1 MIGHTFGRMSRGG
14 SDDDMFGK
22 LYDINVI
29 KRISPYIWRYKK
41 YSAIGAI
48 CTLLSAGLAVLI
60 PYFIKIGID
69 DYINADIGIA
79 SQKSGLIKISLIFGL
94 TMFAAW
100 ITNYIGQIYLARVGQ
115 YTLRDIRIDM
125 FSHLQKLNLNY
136 FQETKSGSIMSR
148 LMGDTSQLQESFSIV
163 VMTLADILSLVG
175 ICTTLLLMNFKIGI
189 SSLSVVPLLF
199 IAVMIWQPVAKRA
212 FITVRIAISQ
222 VLSSFSE
229 NLNGIKEVQNFNRE
243 DNNYKNF
250 SILTNDHLNSALKAQ
265 KLSSAL
271 LPPVDIL
278 TSTAILIAAFVASK
292 LILNDAAEIGVIIAS
307 VLYIQRLF
315 DPIRNLMMQYTQIQ
329 RSMASGSRLFE
340 FLDIKKSINKV
351 EINMPKNI
359 IEGDIEFKSF
369 HFSYDNNIEVLTD
382 INMKIQKGSTVAFIG
397 DTGAGKTTLASLIT
411 GLYPPNKDKGK
422 LSIDKIPIE
431 KYSRSDLGSQIAMVL
446 QDPFLFQGSLKDN
459 LKFNQK
465 SATDEE
471 IVNACKSIGIHDY
484 IISLENGYDTPVS
497 ERGVNMS
504 QGQRQLM
511 GFARALIKNPKILI
525 LDEATSN
532 IDSISEQ
539 KIQNALKILF
549 KNRTSI
555 VIAHRLSTIKLSD
568 NIFVI
573 KGGEIA
579 EQGNH
584 SKLMNIKKEYYKFT
598 ESAFQDLEN
607 LQKN

>member
-1 MIGHTFGRMSRGG
+1 MIGSTFGPMSRGN
-14 SDDDMFGK
+14 SDDEMFGK
-22 LYDINVI
+22 VYDINVI
-29 KRISPYIWRYKK
+29 KKISPYIWRYKK

-48 CTLLSAGLAVLI
+48 CTLVSAGLAVLI

-69 DYINADIGIA
+69 DYINNSGISIA
-79 SQKSGLIKISLIFGL
+79 SRKSGLIELSIVFEL
-94 TMFAAW
+94 TMLAAW
-100 ITNYIGQIYLARVGQ
+100 ITNYIRQIFLARVGQ
-115 YTLRDIRIDM
+115 NVLRDIRIDM
-125 FSHLQKLNLNY
+125 FTHLQKLNLNY
-136 FQETKSGSIMSR
+136 FQKTKSGSIMSR
-148 LMGDTSQLQESFSIV
+148 MMGDTSQLQESFAIV

-189 SSLSVVPLLF
+189 SSLAVVPLLF
-199 IAVMIWQPVAKRA
+199 LAVLVWQPIAKRA
-212 FITVRIAISQ
+212 FINVRIAISQ

-243 DNNYKNF
+243 DNNYKDF
-250 SILTNDHLNSALKAQ
+250 SGQTDDHIKAALKAQ

-278 TSTAILIAAFVASK
+278 TSTAIIIASFVASK

-329 RSMASGSRLFE
+329 RSMASGARLFE
-340 FLDIKKSINKV
+340 FLDIEKSINQLK
-351 EINMPKNI
+351 IDTPKNI
-359 IEGDIEFKSF
+359 IKGQVEFKDF
-369 HFSYDNNIEVLTD
+369 HFAYDNDIEVLTN
-382 INMKIQKGSTVAFIG
+382 INMKIAEGSTIAFIG
-397 DTGAGKTTLASLIT
+397 DTGAGKTTLAALIT
-411 GLYPPNKDKGK
+411 GLYPPNKGKKGQ
-422 LSIDKIPIE
+422 LSIDNIPIE
-431 KYSRSDLGSQIAMVL
+431 KYSRSDLGSQVAMVL
-446 QDPFLFQGSLKDN
+446 QDPFLFQGSLKEN
-459 LKFNQK
+459 LKFNQQ

-471 IVNACKSIGIHDY
+471 MINACKSIGIHDY
-484 IISLENGYDTPVS
+484 ITSLENGYDTSVS

-539 KIQNALKILF
+539 KIQNALQVLF
-549 KNRTSI
+549 ENRTSI

-573 KGGEIA
+573 KGGRIA

-584 SKLMNIKKEYYKFT
+584 STLMNLQKEYFKFT
-598 ESAFQDLEN
+598 ESSFQN
-607 LQKN
+607 

>member
-1 MIGHTFGRMSRGG
+1 MIGSTFGPMSRGN
-14 SDDDMFGK
+14 SDDEMFGK
-22 LYDINVI
+22 VYDINVI
-29 KRISPYIWRYKK
+29 KKISPYIWRYKK

-48 CTLLSAGLAVLI
+48 CTLVSAGLAVLI

-69 DYINADIGIA
+69 DYINNSGISIA
-79 SQKSGLIKISLIFGL
+79 SRKSGLIELSIVFAL
-94 TMFAAW
+94 TMLAAW
-100 ITNYIGQIYLARVGQ
+100 ITNYIGQIFLARVGQ
-115 YTLRDIRIDM
+115 NVLRYIRIDM
-125 FSHLQKLNLNY
+125 FTHLQNLNLNY
-136 FQETKSGSIMSR
+136 FQKTKSGSIMSR
-148 LMGDTSQLQESFSIV
+148 MMGDTSQLQESFAIV

-189 SSLSVVPLLF
+189 SSLAVVPLLF
-199 IAVMIWQPVAKRA
+199 IAVLVWQPIAKRA
-212 FITVRIAISQ
+212 FINVRIAISQ

-243 DNNYKNF
+243 DNNYKDF
-250 SILTNDHLNSALKAQ
+250 SGQTDDHIKAALKAQ

-278 TSTAILIAAFVASK
+278 TSTAIIIASFVASK

-329 RSMASGSRLFE
+329 RSMASGARLFE
-340 FLDIKKSINKV
+340 FLDIEKSINQLK
-351 EINMPKNI
+351 IDTPKNI
-359 IEGDIEFKSF
+359 IKGQVEFKDF
-369 HFSYDNNIEVLTD
+369 HFAYDNNIEVLTN
-382 INMKIQKGSTVAFIG
+382 INMKIAEGSTIAFIG
-397 DTGAGKTTLASLIT
+397 DTGAGKTTLAALIT
-411 GLYPPNKDKGK
+411 GLYPPNKGKKGQ
-422 LSIDKIPIE
+422 LSIDNIPIE
-431 KYSRSDLGSQIAMVL
+431 KYSRSDLGSQVAMVL
-446 QDPFLFQGSLKDN
+446 QDPFLFQGSLKEN
-459 LKFNQK
+459 LKFNQQ

-471 IVNACKSIGIHDY
+471 MINACKSIGIHDY
-484 IISLENGYDTPVS
+484 ITSLENGYDTSVS

-532 IDSISEQ
+532 IDSISEL
-539 KIQNALKILF
+539 KIQNALQVLF
-549 KNRTSI
+549 ENRTSI

-573 KGGEIA
+573 KGGRIA

-584 SKLMNIKKEYYKFT
+584 STLMNLQKEYFKFT
-598 ESAFQDLEN
+598 ESSFQN
-607 LQKN
+607 

>member
-1 MIGHTFGRMSRGG
+1 MIGSTFGPMSRGN
-14 SDDDMFGK
+14 SDDEMFGK
-22 LYDINVI
+22 VYDINVI
-29 KRISPYIWRYKK
+29 KKISPYIWRYKK

-48 CTLLSAGLAVLI
+48 CTLVSAGLAVLI

-69 DYINADIGIA
+69 DYINNSGISIA
-79 SQKSGLIKISLIFGL
+79 SRKSGLIELSIVFAL
-94 TMFAAW
+94 TMLAAW
-100 ITNYIGQIYLARVGQ
+100 ITNYIGQIFLARVGQ
-115 YTLRDIRIDM
+115 NVLRDIRIDM
-125 FSHLQKLNLNY
+125 FTHLQKLNLNY
-136 FQETKSGSIMSR
+136 FQKTKSGSIMSR
-148 LMGDTSQLQESFSIV
+148 MMGDTSQLQESFAIV

-189 SSLSVVPLLF
+189 SSLAVVPLLF
-199 IAVMIWQPVAKRA
+199 IAVLVWQPIAKRA
-212 FITVRIAISQ
+212 FINVRIAISQ

-243 DNNYKNF
+243 DNNYKDF
-250 SILTNDHLNSALKAQ
+250 SGQTDDHIKAALKAQ

-278 TSTAILIAAFVASK
+278 TSTAIIIASFVASK

-329 RSMASGSRLFE
+329 RSMASGARLFE
-340 FLDIKKSINKV
+340 FLDIEKSINQLK
-351 EINMPKNI
+351 IDTPKNI
-359 IEGDIEFKSF
+359 IKGQVEFKDF
-369 HFSYDNNIEVLTD
+369 HFAYDNNIEVLTN
-382 INMKIQKGSTVAFIG
+382 INMKIAEGSTIAFIG
-397 DTGAGKTTLASLIT
+397 DTGAGKTTLAALIT
-411 GLYPPNKDKGK
+411 GLYPPNKDKGQ
-422 LSIDKIPIE
+422 LSIDNIPIE
-431 KYSRSDLGSQIAMVL
+431 KYSRSDLGSQVAMVL
-446 QDPFLFQGSLKDN
+446 QDPFLFQGSLKEN
-459 LKFNQK
+459 LKFNQQ

-471 IVNACKSIGIHDY
+471 MINACKSIGIHDY
-484 IISLENGYDTPVS
+484 INSLENGYDTSVS

-539 KIQNALKILF
+539 KIQNALQVLF
-549 KNRTSI
+549 ENRTSI

-573 KGGEIA
+573 KGGRIA

-584 SKLMNIKKEYYKFT
+584 STLMNLQKEYFKFT
-598 ESAFQDLEN
+598 ESSFQN
-607 LQKN
+607 

>member
-14 SDDDMFGK
+14 SDDEMFGK

-29 KRISPYIWRYKK
+29 KRISPYILRYKK

-60 PYFIKIGID
+60 PFFIKIGID
-69 DYINADIGIA
+69 DYINADISIA

-199 IAVMIWQPVAKRA
+199 IAVMIWQPVAKKA

-243 DNNYKNF
+243 DNNYKSF
-250 SILTNDHLNSALKAQ
+250 TGQTNDHLNSALKAQ

-359 IEGDIEFKSF
+359 IEGDVEFKSF

-411 GLYPPNKDKGK
+411 GLYPPNKDKGN
-422 LSIDKIPIE
+422 LRLDNIPIE

-446 QDPFLFQGSLKDN
+446 QDPFLFQGSLKEN
-459 LKFNQK
+459 LKFNQQ

-471 IVNACKSIGIHDY
+471 IINACKSIGIHDY
-484 IISLENGYDTPVS
+484 IISLENGYDTSVS

-539 KIQNALKILF
+539 KIQNALKVLF

-568 NIFVI
+568 NIYVI
-573 KGGEIA
+573 KGGRIA
-579 EQGNH
+579 EEGNH
-584 SKLMNIKKEYYKFT
+584 SKLMSLKKEYYKFT
-598 ESAFQDLEN
+598 ESAFQN
-607 LQKN
+607 

>member
-1 MIGHTFGRMSRGG
+1 MIGSTFGPMSRGN
-14 SDDDMFGK
+14 SDDEMFGK
-22 LYDINVI
+22 VYDINVI
-29 KRISPYIWRYKK
+29 KKISPYIWRYKK

-48 CTLLSAGLAVLI
+48 CTLVSAGLAVLI

-69 DYINADIGIA
+69 DYINNSGISIA
-79 SQKSGLIKISLIFGL
+79 SRKSGLIELSIVFAL
-94 TMFAAW
+94 TMLAAW
-100 ITNYIGQIYLARVGQ
+100 ITNYIGQIFLARVGQ
-115 YTLRDIRIDM
+115 NVLRDIRIDM
-125 FSHLQKLNLNY
+125 FTHLQKLNLNY
-136 FQETKSGSIMSR
+136 FQKTKSGSIMSR
-148 LMGDTSQLQESFSIV
+148 MMGDTSQLQESFAIV

-189 SSLSVVPLLF
+189 SSLAVVPLLF
-199 IAVMIWQPVAKRA
+199 IAVLVWQPIAKRA
-212 FITVRIAISQ
+212 FINVRIAISQ

-243 DNNYKNF
+243 DNNYKDF
-250 SILTNDHLNSALKAQ
+250 SGQTDDHIKAALKAQ

-278 TSTAILIAAFVASK
+278 TSTAIIIASFVASK

-329 RSMASGSRLFE
+329 RSMASGARLFE
-340 FLDIKKSINKV
+340 FLDIEKSINQLK
-351 EINMPKNI
+351 IDTPKNI
-359 IEGDIEFKSF
+359 IKGQVEFKDF
-369 HFSYDNNIEVLTD
+369 HFAYDNDIEVLTN
-382 INMKIQKGSTVAFIG
+382 INMKIAEGSTIAFIG
-397 DTGAGKTTLASLIT
+397 DTGAGKTTLAALIN
-411 GLYPPNKDKGK
+411 GLYPPNKDKGQ
-422 LSIDKIPIE
+422 LSIDNIPIE
-431 KYSRSDLGSQIAMVL
+431 KYSRSDLGSQVAMVL
-446 QDPFLFQGSLKDN
+446 QDPFLFQGSLKEN
-459 LKFNQK
+459 LKFNQQ

-471 IVNACKSIGIHDY
+471 MINACKSIGIHDY
-484 IISLENGYDTPVS
+484 ITSLENGYDTSVS

-539 KIQNALKILF
+539 KIQNALQVLF
-549 KNRTSI
+549 ENRTSI

-573 KGGEIA
+573 KGGRIA

-584 SKLMNIKKEYYKFT
+584 STLMNLQKEYFKFT
-598 ESAFQDLEN
+598 ESSFQN
-607 LQKN
+607 

>member
-1 MIGHTFGRMSRGG
+1 MIGSTFGPMSRGN
-14 SDDDMFGK
+14 SDDEMFGK
-22 LYDINVI
+22 VYDINVI
-29 KRISPYIWRYKK
+29 KKISPYIWRYKK

-48 CTLLSAGLAVLI
+48 CTLVSAGLAVLI

-69 DYINADIGIA
+69 DYINNSGISIA
-79 SQKSGLIKISLIFGL
+79 SRKSGLIELSIVFAL
-94 TMFAAW
+94 TMLAAW
-100 ITNYIGQIYLARVGQ
+100 ITNYIGQIFLARVGQ
-115 YTLRDIRIDM
+115 NVLRDIRIDM
-125 FSHLQKLNLNY
+125 FTHLQKLNLNY

-148 LMGDTSQLQESFSIV
+148 MMGDTSQLQESFAIV

-175 ICTTLLLMNFKIGI
+175 ICTTLLIMNFKIGI
-189 SSLSVVPLLF
+189 SSLAVVPLLF
-199 IAVMIWQPVAKRA
+199 LAVLVWQPIAKRA
-212 FITVRIAISQ
+212 FINVRIAISQ

-243 DNNYKNF
+243 DNNYKDF
-250 SILTNDHLNSALKAQ
+250 SGQTDDHIKAALKAQ

-278 TSTAILIAAFVASK
+278 TSTAIIIASFVASK

-329 RSMASGSRLFE
+329 RSMASGARLFE
-340 FLDIKKSINKV
+340 FLDIEKSINQLK
-351 EINMPKNI
+351 IDTPKNI
-359 IEGDIEFKSF
+359 IKGQVEFKDF
-369 HFSYDNNIEVLTD
+369 HFAYDNDIEVLTN
-382 INMKIQKGSTVAFIG
+382 INMKIAEGSTIAFIG
-397 DTGAGKTTLASLIT
+397 DTGAGKTTLAALIT
-411 GLYPPNKDKGK
+411 GLYPPNKGKKGQ
-422 LSIDKIPIE
+422 LSIDNIPIE
-431 KYSRSDLGSQIAMVL
+431 KYSRSDLGSQVAMVL
-446 QDPFLFQGSLKDN
+446 QDPFLFQGSLKEN
-459 LKFNQK
+459 LKFNQQ

-471 IVNACKSIGIHDY
+471 MINACKSIGIHDY
-484 IISLENGYDTPVS
+484 ITSLENGYDTSVS

-532 IDSISEQ
+532 IDSISEL
-539 KIQNALKILF
+539 KIQNALQVLF
-549 KNRTSI
+549 ENRTSI

-573 KGGEIA
+573 KGGRIA

-584 SKLMNIKKEYYKFT
+584 STLMNLQKEYFKFT
-598 ESAFQDLEN
+598 ESSFQN
-607 LQKN
+607 

>member
-1 MIGHTFGRMSRGG
+1 MIGSTFGPMSRGN
-14 SDDDMFGK
+14 SDDEMFGK
-22 LYDINVI
+22 VYDINVI
-29 KRISPYIWRYKK
+29 KKISPYIWRYKK

-48 CTLLSAGLAVLI
+48 CTLVSAGLAVLI

-69 DYINADIGIA
+69 DYINNTGISIA
-79 SQKSGLIKISLIFGL
+79 SRKSGLIELSIVFAL
-94 TMFAAW
+94 TMLAAW
-100 ITNYIGQIYLARVGQ
+100 ITNYIGQIFLARVGQ
-115 YTLRDIRIDM
+115 NVLRDIRIDM
-125 FSHLQKLNLNY
+125 FTHLQKLNLNY

-148 LMGDTSQLQESFSIV
+148 MMGDTSQLQKSFAIV

-189 SSLSVVPLLF
+189 SSLAVVPLLF
-199 IAVMIWQPVAKRA
+199 IAVLVWQPIAKRA
-212 FITVRIAISQ
+212 FINVRIAISQ

-243 DNNYKNF
+243 DNNYKDF
-250 SILTNDHLNSALKAQ
+250 SGQTDDHIKAALKAQ

-278 TSTAILIAAFVASK
+278 TSTAIIIASFVASK

-329 RSMASGSRLFE
+329 RSMASGARLFE
-340 FLDIKKSINKV
+340 FLDIEKSINQLK
-351 EINMPKNI
+351 IDTPKNI
-359 IEGDIEFKSF
+359 IKGQVEFKDF
-369 HFSYDNNIEVLTD
+369 HFAYDNDIEVLTN
-382 INMKIQKGSTVAFIG
+382 INMKIAEGSTIAFIG
-397 DTGAGKTTLASLIT
+397 DTGAGKTTLAALIT
-411 GLYPPNKDKGK
+411 GLYPPNKDKGQ
-422 LSIDKIPIE
+422 LSIDNIPIE
-431 KYSRSDLGSQIAMVL
+431 KYSRSDLGSQVAMVL
-446 QDPFLFQGSLKDN
+446 QDPFLFQGSLKEN
-459 LKFNQK
+459 LKFNQQ

-471 IVNACKSIGIHDY
+471 MINACKSIGIHDY
-484 IISLENGYDTPVS
+484 ITSLENGYDTSVS

-532 IDSISEQ
+532 IDSISEL
-539 KIQNALKILF
+539 KIQNALQVLF
-549 KNRTSI
+549 ENRTSI

-573 KGGEIA
+573 KGGRIA

-584 SKLMNIKKEYYKFT
+584 STLMNLQKEYFKFT
-598 ESAFQDLEN
+598 ESSFQN
-607 LQKN
+607 

>member
-1 MIGHTFGRMSRGG
+1 MIGHTFGPMSRGN
-14 SDDDMFGK
+14 SDDEMFGK

-29 KRISPYIWRYKK
+29 KRITPYIWRYKK

-48 CTLLSAGLAVLI
+48 CTLISAGLAVLI

-69 DYINADIGIA
+69 DYINNTNISIA
-79 SQKSGLIKISLIFGL
+79 SQKSGLIELSIIFAL
-94 TMFAAW
+94 TMLAAW

-115 YTLRDIRIDM
+115 YVLRDIRIDM
-125 FSHLQKLNLNY
+125 FTHLQKLNLNY

-148 LMGDTSQLQESFSIV
+148 MMGDTSQLQESFAIV

-189 SSLSVVPLLF
+189 SSLAVVPLLF
-199 IAVMIWQPVAKRA
+199 FAVMIWQPIAKKA
-212 FITVRIAISQ
+212 FINVRIAISQ

-243 DNNYKNF
+243 DNNYKYF
-250 SILTNDHLNSALKAQ
+250 SNQTDDHIKAALKAQ

-278 TSTAILIAAFVASK
+278 TSTAIIIASFVASK

-340 FLDIKKSINKV
+340 FLDIKNSIHELKIDN
-351 EINMPKNI
+351 PKNI
-359 IEGDIEFKSF
+359 IKGQVEFKNF
-369 HFSYDNNIEVLTD
+369 HFAYDNDIEVLTN
-382 INMKIQKGSTVAFIG
+382 INMKIQEGSTIAFIG

-411 GLYPPNKDKGK
+411 GLYPPNNDKGQ
-422 LSIDKIPIE
+422 LSIDNIPIE
-431 KYSRSDLGSQIAMVL
+431 NYSRSDLGSQIAMVL
-446 QDPFLFQGSLKDN
+446 QDPFLFQGSLKEN
-459 LKFNQK
+459 LKFNQE

-471 IVNACKSIGIHDY
+471 MINACKSIGIHDY
-484 IISLENGYDTPVS
+484 IISLDNGYDTSVS

-539 KIQNALKILF
+539 KIQNALKVLF
-549 KNRTSI
+549 ENRTSI

-573 KGGEIA
+573 KGGKIV
-579 EQGNH
+579 EQGDH
-584 SKLMNIKKEYYKFT
+584 TTLMNLEKEYFKFT
-598 ESAFQDLEN
+598 ESSFQN
-607 LQKN
+607 

>member
-1 MIGHTFGRMSRGG
+1 MIGSTFGPMSRGS
-14 SDDDMFGK
+14 SDDEMFGK
-22 LYDINVI
+22 VYDINVI
-29 KRISPYIWRYKK
+29 KKISPYIWRYKK

-48 CTLLSAGLAVLI
+48 CTLVSAGLAVLI

-69 DYINADIGIA
+69 DYINNSGISIA
-79 SQKSGLIKISLIFGL
+79 SRKSGLIELSIIFAL

-100 ITNYIGQIYLARVGQ
+100 ITNYIGQIFLARVGQ
-115 YTLRDIRIDM
+115 NVLRDIRIDM
-125 FSHLQKLNLNY
+125 FTHLQKLNLNY
-136 FQETKSGSIMSR
+136 FQKTKSGSIMSR
-148 LMGDTSQLQESFSIV
+148 MMGDTSQLQESFAIV

-175 ICTTLLLMNFKIGI
+175 ICTTLLIMNFKIGI
-189 SSLSVVPLLF
+189 SSLAVVPLLF
-199 IAVMIWQPVAKRA
+199 IAVLVWQPIAKRA
-212 FITVRIAISQ
+212 FINVRIAISQ

-243 DNNYKNF
+243 DNNYKDF
-250 SILTNDHLNSALKAQ
+250 SGQTDDHIKAALKAQ

-278 TSTAILIAAFVASK
+278 TSTAIIIASFVASK

-329 RSMASGSRLFE
+329 RSMASGARLFE
-340 FLDIKKSINKV
+340 FLDIEKSINQLK
-351 EINMPKNI
+351 IDTPKNI
-359 IEGDIEFKSF
+359 IKGQVEFKDF
-369 HFSYDNNIEVLTD
+369 HFAYDNDIEVLTN
-382 INMKIQKGSTVAFIG
+382 INMKIAKGATIAFIG
-397 DTGAGKTTLASLIT
+397 DTGAGKTTLAALIT
-411 GLYPPNKDKGK
+411 GLYPPNKGKGK
-422 LSIDKIPIE
+422 LSIDNIPIE
-431 KYSRSDLGSQIAMVL
+431 KYSRSDLGSQVAMVL
-446 QDPFLFQGSLKDN
+446 QDPFLFQGSLKEN
-459 LKFNQK
+459 LKFNQQ

-471 IVNACKSIGIHDY
+471 MINACKSIGIHDY
-484 IISLENGYDTPVS
+484 ITSLENGYDTSVS

-539 KIQNALKILF
+539 KIQNALEVLF
-549 KNRTSI
+549 ENRTSI

-573 KGGEIA
+573 KGGRIA

-584 SKLMNIKKEYYKFT
+584 STLMNLQKEYFKFT
-598 ESAFQDLEN
+598 ESSFQN
-607 LQKN
+607 

>member
-1 MIGHTFGRMSRGG
+1 MIGSTFGPMSRGN
-14 SDDDMFGK
+14 SDDEMFGK
-22 LYDINVI
+22 VYDINVI
-29 KRISPYIWRYKK
+29 KKISPYIWRYKK

-48 CTLLSAGLAVLI
+48 CTLVSAGLAVLI

-69 DYINADIGIA
+69 DYINNSGISIA
-79 SQKSGLIKISLIFGL
+79 SRKSGLIELSIIFAL

-100 ITNYIGQIYLARVGQ
+100 ITNYIGQIFLARVGQ
-115 YTLRDIRIDM
+115 NVLRDIRIDM
-125 FSHLQKLNLNY
+125 FTHLQKLNLNY
-136 FQETKSGSIMSR
+136 FQKTKSGSIMSR
-148 LMGDTSQLQESFSIV
+148 MMGDTSQLQESFAIV

-189 SSLSVVPLLF
+189 SSLAVVPLLF
-199 IAVMIWQPVAKRA
+199 IAVLVWQPIAKRA
-212 FITVRIAISQ
+212 FINVRIAISQ

-243 DNNYKNF
+243 DNNYKDF
-250 SILTNDHLNSALKAQ
+250 SGQTDDHIKAALKAQ

-278 TSTAILIAAFVASK
+278 TSTAIIIASFVASK

-329 RSMASGSRLFE
+329 RSMASGARLFE
-340 FLDIKKSINKV
+340 FLDIEKSINQLK
-351 EINMPKNI
+351 IDTPKNI
-359 IEGDIEFKSF
+359 IKGQVEFKDF
-369 HFSYDNNIEVLTD
+369 HFAYDNNIEVLTN
-382 INMKIQKGSTVAFIG
+382 INMKIAEGSTIAFIG
-397 DTGAGKTTLASLIT
+397 DTGAGKTTLAALIT
-411 GLYPPNKDKGK
+411 GLYPPNKGKKGQ
-422 LSIDKIPIE
+422 LSIDNIPIE
-431 KYSRSDLGSQIAMVL
+431 KYSRSDLGSQVAMVL
-446 QDPFLFQGSLKDN
+446 QDPFLFQGSLKEN
-459 LKFNQK
+459 LKFNQQ

-471 IVNACKSIGIHDY
+471 MINACKSIGIHDY
-484 IISLENGYDTPVS
+484 ITSLENGYDTSVS

-539 KIQNALKILF
+539 KIQNALQVLF
-549 KNRTSI
+549 ENRTSI

-573 KGGEIA
+573 KGGRIA

-584 SKLMNIKKEYYKFT
+584 STLMNLQKEYFKFT
-598 ESAFQDLEN
+598 ESSFQN
-607 LQKN
+607 

>member
-1 MIGHTFGRMSRGG
+1 MIGSTFGPMSRGN
-14 SDDDMFGK
+14 SDDEMFGK
-22 LYDINVI
+22 VYDINVI
-29 KRISPYIWRYKK
+29 KKISPYIWRYKK

-48 CTLLSAGLAVLI
+48 CTLVSAGLAVLI

-69 DYINADIGIA
+69 DYINNSGISIA
-79 SQKSGLIKISLIFGL
+79 SRKSGLIELSIVFAL
-94 TMFAAW
+94 TMLAAW
-100 ITNYIGQIYLARVGQ
+100 ITNYIGQIFLARVGQ
-115 YTLRDIRIDM
+115 NVLRDIRIDM
-125 FSHLQKLNLNY
+125 FTHLQKLNLNY
-136 FQETKSGSIMSR
+136 FQKTKSGSIMSR
-148 LMGDTSQLQESFSIV
+148 MMGDTSQLQESFAIV

-189 SSLSVVPLLF
+189 SSLAVVPLLF
-199 IAVMIWQPVAKRA
+199 IAVLVWQPIAKRA
-212 FITVRIAISQ
+212 FINVRIAISQ

-243 DNNYKNF
+243 DNNYKDF
-250 SILTNDHLNSALKAQ
+250 SGQTDDHIKAALKAQ

-278 TSTAILIAAFVASK
+278 TSTAIIIASFVASK
-292 LILNDAAEIGVIIAS
+292 LILNDAAEIGVIIDS

-329 RSMASGSRLFE
+329 RSMASGARLFE
-340 FLDIKKSINKV
+340 FLDIEKSINQLK
-351 EINMPKNI
+351 IDTPKNI
-359 IEGDIEFKSF
+359 IKGQVEFKDF
-369 HFSYDNNIEVLTD
+369 HFAYDNDIEVLTN
-382 INMKIQKGSTVAFIG
+382 INMKIAEGSTIAFIG
-397 DTGAGKTTLASLIT
+397 DTGAGKTTLAALIT
-411 GLYPPNKDKGK
+411 GLYPPNKDKGQ
-422 LSIDKIPIE
+422 LSIDNIPIE
-431 KYSRSDLGSQIAMVL
+431 KYSRSDLGSQVAMVL
-446 QDPFLFQGSLKDN
+446 QDPFLFQGSLKEN
-459 LKFNQK
+459 LKFNQQ

-471 IVNACKSIGIHDY
+471 MINACKSIGIHDY
-484 IISLENGYDTPVS
+484 ITSLENGYDTSVS

-532 IDSISEQ
+532 IDSISEL
-539 KIQNALKILF
+539 KIQNALQVLF
-549 KNRTSI
+549 ENRTSI

-573 KGGEIA
+573 KGGRIA

-584 SKLMNIKKEYYKFT
+584 STLMNLQKEYFKFT
-598 ESAFQDLEN
+598 ESSFQN
-607 LQKN
+607 

>member
-1 MIGHTFGRMSRGG
+1 MIGSTFGPMSRGN
-14 SDDDMFGK
+14 SDDEMFGK
-22 LYDINVI
+22 VYDINVI
-29 KRISPYIWRYKK
+29 KKISPYIWRYKK

-48 CTLLSAGLAVLI
+48 CTLVSAGLAVLI

-69 DYINADIGIA
+69 DYINNSGISIA
-79 SQKSGLIKISLIFGL
+79 SRKSGLIELSIVFAL
-94 TMFAAW
+94 TMLAAW
-100 ITNYIGQIYLARVGQ
+100 ITNYIGQIFLARVGQ
-115 YTLRDIRIDM
+115 NVLRDIRIDM
-125 FSHLQKLNLNY
+125 FTHLQKLNLNY
-136 FQETKSGSIMSR
+136 FQKTKSGSIMSR
-148 LMGDTSQLQESFSIV
+148 MMGDTSQLQESFAIV

-189 SSLSVVPLLF
+189 SSLAVVPLLF
-199 IAVMIWQPVAKRA
+199 IAVLVWQPIAKRA
-212 FITVRIAISQ
+212 FINVRIAISQ

-243 DNNYKNF
+243 DNNYKDF
-250 SILTNDHLNSALKAQ
+250 SGQTDDHIKAALKAQ

-278 TSTAILIAAFVASK
+278 TSTAIIIASFVASK

-329 RSMASGSRLFE
+329 RSMASGARLFE
-340 FLDIKKSINKV
+340 FLDIEKSINQLK
-351 EINMPKNI
+351 IDTPKNI
-359 IEGDIEFKSF
+359 IKGQVEFKDF
-369 HFSYDNNIEVLTD
+369 HFAYDNNIEVLTN
-382 INMKIQKGSTVAFIG
+382 INMKIAEGSTIAFIG
-397 DTGAGKTTLASLIT
+397 DTGAGKTTLAALIT
-411 GLYPPNKDKGK
+411 GLYPPNKCKKGQ
-422 LSIDKIPIE
+422 LSIDNIPIE
-431 KYSRSDLGSQIAMVL
+431 KYSRSDLGSQVAMVL
-446 QDPFLFQGSLKDN
+446 QDPFLFQGSLKEN
-459 LKFNQK
+459 LKFNQQ

-471 IVNACKSIGIHDY
+471 MINACKSIGIHDY
-484 IISLENGYDTPVS
+484 ITSLENGYDTSVS

-539 KIQNALKILF
+539 KIQNALEVLF
-549 KNRTSI
+549 ENRTSI

-573 KGGEIA
+573 KGGRIA
-579 EQGNH
+579 EQGDH
-584 SKLMNIKKEYYKFT
+584 STLMNLQKEYFKFT
-598 ESAFQDLEN
+598 ESSFQN
-607 LQKN
+607 

>member
-1 MIGHTFGRMSRGG
+1 MIGSTFGPMSRGN
-14 SDDDMFGK
+14 SDDEMFGK
-22 LYDINVI
+22 VYDINVI
-29 KRISPYIWRYKK
+29 KKISPYIWRYKK

-48 CTLLSAGLAVLI
+48 CTLVSAGLAVLI

-69 DYINADIGIA
+69 DYINNSGISIA
-79 SQKSGLIKISLIFGL
+79 SRKSGLIELSIIFAL
-94 TMFAAW
+94 TMLAAW

-115 YTLRDIRIDM
+115 NVLRDIRIDM
-125 FSHLQKLNLNY
+125 FTHLQKLNLNY
-136 FQETKSGSIMSR
+136 FQKTKSGSIMSR
-148 LMGDTSQLQESFSIV
+148 MMGDTSQLQESFAIV

-175 ICTTLLLMNFKIGI
+175 ICTTLLLINFKIGI
-189 SSLSVVPLLF
+189 SSLAVVPLLF
-199 IAVMIWQPVAKRA
+199 IAVLVWQPIAKRA
-212 FITVRIAISQ
+212 FINVRIAISQ

-243 DNNYKNF
+243 DNNYKDF
-250 SILTNDHLNSALKAQ
+250 SGQTDDHIKAALKAQ

-278 TSTAILIAAFVASK
+278 TSTAIIIASFVASK

-329 RSMASGSRLFE
+329 RSMASGARLFE
-340 FLDIKKSINKV
+340 FLDIEKSINQLK
-351 EINMPKNI
+351 IDTPKNI
-359 IEGDIEFKSF
+359 IKGQVEFKDF
-369 HFSYDNNIEVLTD
+369 HFAYDNDIEVLTN
-382 INMKIQKGSTVAFIG
+382 INMKIAEGSTIAFIG
-397 DTGAGKTTLASLIT
+397 DTGAGKTTLAALIT
-411 GLYPPNKDKGK
+411 GLYPPNKDKGQ
-422 LSIDKIPIE
+422 LSIDNIPIE
-431 KYSRSDLGSQIAMVL
+431 KYSRSDLGSQVAMVL
-446 QDPFLFQGSLKDN
+446 QDPFLFQGSLKEN
-459 LKFNQK
+459 LKFNQQ

-471 IVNACKSIGIHDY
+471 MINACKSIGIHDY
-484 IISLENGYDTPVS
+484 ITSLENGYDTSVS

-539 KIQNALKILF
+539 KIQNALQVLF
-549 KNRTSI
+549 ENRTSI

-573 KGGEIA
+573 KGGRIA

-584 SKLMNIKKEYYKFT
+584 STLINLQKEYFKFT
-598 ESAFQDLEN
+598 ESSFQN
-607 LQKN
+607 

>member
-1 MIGHTFGRMSRGG
+1 MIGSTFGPMSRGN
-14 SDDDMFGK
+14 SDDEMFGK
-22 LYDINVI
+22 VYDINVI
-29 KRISPYIWRYKK
+29 KKISPYIWRYKK

-48 CTLLSAGLAVLI
+48 CTLVSAGLAVLI

-69 DYINADIGIA
+69 DYINNTGISIA
-79 SQKSGLIKISLIFGL
+79 SRKSGLIELSIVFAL
-94 TMFAAW
+94 TMLAAW
-100 ITNYIGQIYLARVGQ
+100 ITNYIGQIFLARVGQ
-115 YTLRDIRIDM
+115 NVLRDIRIDM
-125 FSHLQKLNLNY
+125 FTHLQKLNLNY
-136 FQETKSGSIMSR
+136 FQKTKSGSIMSR
-148 LMGDTSQLQESFSIV
+148 MMGDTSQLQESFAIV

-189 SSLSVVPLLF
+189 SSLAVVPLLF
-199 IAVMIWQPVAKRA
+199 IAVLVWQPIAKRA
-212 FITVRIAISQ
+212 FINVRIAISQ

-243 DNNYKNF
+243 DNNYKDF
-250 SILTNDHLNSALKAQ
+250 SGQTDDHIKAALKAQ

-278 TSTAILIAAFVASK
+278 TSTAIIIASFVASK

-329 RSMASGSRLFE
+329 RSMASGARLFE
-340 FLDIKKSINKV
+340 FLDIEKSINQLK
-351 EINMPKNI
+351 IDTPKNI
-359 IEGDIEFKSF
+359 IKGQVEFKDF
-369 HFSYDNNIEVLTD
+369 HFAYDNNIEVLTN
-382 INMKIQKGSTVAFIG
+382 INMKIAEGSTIAFIG
-397 DTGAGKTTLASLIT
+397 DTGAGKTTLAALIT
-411 GLYPPNKDKGK
+411 GLYPPNKDKGQ
-422 LSIDKIPIE
+422 LSIDNIPIE
-431 KYSRSDLGSQIAMVL
+431 KYSRSDLGSQVAMVL
-446 QDPFLFQGSLKDN
+446 QDPFLFQGSLKEN
-459 LKFNQK
+459 LKFNQQ

-471 IVNACKSIGIHDY
+471 MINACKSIGIHDY
-484 IISLENGYDTPVS
+484 ITSLENGYDTSVS

-539 KIQNALKILF
+539 KIQNALQVLF
-549 KNRTSI
+549 ENRTSI

-573 KGGEIA
+573 KGGRIA

-584 SKLMNIKKEYYKFT
+584 STLMNLQKEYFKFT
-598 ESAFQDLEN
+598 ESSFQN
-607 LQKN
+607 

>member
-1 MIGHTFGRMSRGG
+1 MIGSTFGPMSRGS
-14 SDDDMFGK
+14 SDDEMFGK
-22 LYDINVI
+22 VYDINVI
-29 KRISPYIWRYKK
+29 KKISPYIWRYKK

-48 CTLLSAGLAVLI
+48 CTLVSAGLAVLI

-69 DYINADIGIA
+69 DYINNSGISIA
-79 SQKSGLIKISLIFGL
+79 SRKSGLIELSIVFAL
-94 TMFAAW
+94 TMLAAW
-100 ITNYIGQIYLARVGQ
+100 ITNYIGQIFLARVGQ
-115 YTLRDIRIDM
+115 NVLRDIRIDM
-125 FSHLQKLNLNY
+125 FTHLQKLNLNY
-136 FQETKSGSIMSR
+136 FQKTKSGSIMSR
-148 LMGDTSQLQESFSIV
+148 MMGDTSQLQESFAIV
-163 VMTLADILSLVG
+163 VMTLADILSLIG

-189 SSLSVVPLLF
+189 SSLAVVPLLF
-199 IAVMIWQPVAKRA
+199 IAVMVWQPIAKRA
-212 FITVRIAISQ
+212 FINVRIAISQ

-243 DNNYKNF
+243 DNNYKDF
-250 SILTNDHLNSALKAQ
+250 SGQTDDHIKAALKAQ

-278 TSTAILIAAFVASK
+278 TSTAIIIASFVASK

-329 RSMASGSRLFE
+329 RSMASGARLFE
-340 FLDIKKSINKV
+340 FLDIEKSINQLK
-351 EINMPKNI
+351 IDTPKNI
-359 IEGDIEFKSF
+359 IKGQVEFKDF
-369 HFSYDNNIEVLTD
+369 HFAYDNNIEVLTN
-382 INMKIQKGSTVAFIG
+382 INMKIAEGSTIAFIG
-397 DTGAGKTTLASLIT
+397 DTGAGKTTLAALIT
-411 GLYPPNKDKGK
+411 GLYPPNKGKGK
-422 LSIDKIPIE
+422 LSIDNIPIE
-431 KYSRSDLGSQIAMVL
+431 KYSRSDLGSQVAMVL
-446 QDPFLFQGSLKDN
+446 QDPFLFQGSLKEN
-459 LKFNQK
+459 LKFNQQ

-471 IVNACKSIGIHDY
+471 MINACKSIGIHDY
-484 IISLENGYDTPVS
+484 ITSLENGYNTSVS

-532 IDSISEQ
+532 IDSISEL
-539 KIQNALKILF
+539 KIQNALQVLF
-549 KNRTSI
+549 ENRTSI

-573 KGGEIA
+573 KGGRIA

-584 SKLMNIKKEYYKFT
+584 STLMNLQKEYFKFT
-598 ESAFQDLEN
+598 ESSFQN
-607 LQKN
+607 

>member
-1 MIGHTFGRMSRGG
+1 MIGSTFGPMSRGN
-14 SDDDMFGK
+14 SDDEMFGK
-22 LYDINVI
+22 VYDINVI
-29 KRISPYIWRYKK
+29 KKISPYIWRYKK

-48 CTLLSAGLAVLI
+48 CTLVSAGLAVLI

-69 DYINADIGIA
+69 DYINNSGISIA
-79 SQKSGLIKISLIFGL
+79 SRKSGLIELSIVFAL
-94 TMFAAW
+94 TMLAAW
-100 ITNYIGQIYLARVGQ
+100 ITNYIGQIFLARVGQ
-115 YTLRDIRIDM
+115 NVLRDIRIDM
-125 FSHLQKLNLNY
+125 FTHLQKLNLNY
-136 FQETKSGSIMSR
+136 FQKTKSGSIMSR
-148 LMGDTSQLQESFSIV
+148 MMGDTSQLQESFAIV

-189 SSLSVVPLLF
+189 SSLAVVPLLF
-199 IAVMIWQPVAKRA
+199 IAVLVWQPIAKRA
-212 FITVRIAISQ
+212 FINVRIAISQ

-243 DNNYKNF
+243 DNNYKDF
-250 SILTNDHLNSALKAQ
+250 SGQTDDHIKAALKAQ

-278 TSTAILIAAFVASK
+278 TSTAIIIASFVASK

-329 RSMASGSRLFE
+329 RSMASGARLFE
-340 FLDIKKSINKV
+340 FLDIEKSINQLK
-351 EINMPKNI
+351 IDTPKNI
-359 IEGDIEFKSF
+359 IKGQVEFKDF
-369 HFSYDNNIEVLTD
+369 HFAYDNNIEVLTN
-382 INMKIQKGSTVAFIG
+382 INMKIAEGSTIAFIG
-397 DTGAGKTTLASLIT
+397 DTGAGKTTLAALIT
-411 GLYPPNKDKGK
+411 GLYPPNKGKGQ
-422 LSIDKIPIE
+422 LSIDNIPIE
-431 KYSRSDLGSQIAMVL
+431 KYSRSDLGSQVAMVL
-446 QDPFLFQGSLKDN
+446 QDPFLFQGSLKEN
-459 LKFNQK
+459 LKFNQQ

-471 IVNACKSIGIHDY
+471 MINACKSIGIHDY
-484 IISLENGYDTPVS
+484 ITSLENGYDTSVS

-539 KIQNALKILF
+539 KIQNALQVLF
-549 KNRTSI
+549 ENRTSI

-573 KGGEIA
+573 KGGRIA

-584 SKLMNIKKEYYKFT
+584 STLMNLQKEYFKFT
-598 ESAFQDLEN
+598 ESSFQN
-607 LQKN
+607 

>member
-1 MIGHTFGRMSRGG
+1 MIGSTFGPMSRGN
-14 SDDDMFGK
+14 SDDEMFGK
-22 LYDINVI
+22 VYDINVI
-29 KRISPYIWRYKK
+29 KKISPYIWRYKK

-48 CTLLSAGLAVLI
+48 CTLVSAGLAVLI

-69 DYINADIGIA
+69 DYINNTGISIA
-79 SQKSGLIKISLIFGL
+79 SRKSGLIELSIVFAL
-94 TMFAAW
+94 TMLAAW
-100 ITNYIGQIYLARVGQ
+100 ITNYIGQIFLARVGQ
-115 YTLRDIRIDM
+115 NVLRDIRIDM
-125 FSHLQKLNLNY
+125 FTHLQKLNLNY
-136 FQETKSGSIMSR
+136 FQKTKSGSIMSR
-148 LMGDTSQLQESFSIV
+148 MMGDTSQLQESFAIV

-189 SSLSVVPLLF
+189 SSLAVVPLLF
-199 IAVMIWQPVAKRA
+199 IAVLVWQPIAKRA
-212 FITVRIAISQ
+212 FINVRIAISQ

-243 DNNYKNF
+243 DNNYKDF
-250 SILTNDHLNSALKAQ
+250 SGQTDDHIKAALKAQ

-278 TSTAILIAAFVASK
+278 TSTAIIIASFVASK

-329 RSMASGSRLFE
+329 RSMASGARLFE
-340 FLDIKKSINKV
+340 FLDIEKSINQLK
-351 EINMPKNI
+351 IDTPKNI
-359 IEGDIEFKSF
+359 IKGQVEFKDF
-369 HFSYDNNIEVLTD
+369 HFAYDNDIEVLTN
-382 INMKIQKGSTVAFIG
+382 INMKIAEGSTIAFIG
-397 DTGAGKTTLASLIT
+397 DTGAGKTTLAALIT
-411 GLYPPNKDKGK
+411 GLYPPNKDKGQ
-422 LSIDKIPIE
+422 LSIDNIPIE
-431 KYSRSDLGSQIAMVL
+431 KYSRSDLGSQVAMVL
-446 QDPFLFQGSLKDN
+446 QDPFLFQGSLKEN
-459 LKFNQK
+459 LKFNQQ

-471 IVNACKSIGIHDY
+471 MINACKSIGIHDY
-484 IISLENGYDTPVS
+484 ITSLENGYDTSVS

-532 IDSISEQ
+532 IDSISEL
-539 KIQNALKILF
+539 KIQNALQVLF
-549 KNRTSI
+549 ENRTSI

-573 KGGEIA
+573 KGGRIA

-584 SKLMNIKKEYYKFT
+584 STLMNLQKEYFKFT
-598 ESAFQDLEN
+598 ESSFQN
-607 LQKN
+607 

>member
-1 MIGHTFGRMSRGG
+1 MIGSTFGPMSRGS
-14 SDDDMFGK
+14 SDDEMFGK
-22 LYDINVI
+22 VYDINVI
-29 KRISPYIWRYKK
+29 KKISPYIWRYKK

-48 CTLLSAGLAVLI
+48 CTLVSAGLAVLI

-69 DYINADIGIA
+69 DYINNSGISIA
-79 SQKSGLIKISLIFGL
+79 SRKSGLIELSIIFAL

-100 ITNYIGQIYLARVGQ
+100 ITNYIGQIFLARVGQ
-115 YTLRDIRIDM
+115 NVLRDIRIDM
-125 FSHLQKLNLNY
+125 FTHLQKLNLNY
-136 FQETKSGSIMSR
+136 FQKTKSGSIMSR
-148 LMGDTSQLQESFSIV
+148 MMGDTSQLQESFAIV

-189 SSLSVVPLLF
+189 SSLAVVPLLF
-199 IAVMIWQPVAKRA
+199 IAVLVWQPIAKRA
-212 FITVRIAISQ
+212 FINVRIAISQ

-243 DNNYKNF
+243 DNNYKDF
-250 SILTNDHLNSALKAQ
+250 SGQTDDHIKAALKAQ

-278 TSTAILIAAFVASK
+278 TSTAIIIASFVASK

-329 RSMASGSRLFE
+329 RSMASGARLFE
-340 FLDIKKSINKV
+340 FLDIEKSINQLK
-351 EINMPKNI
+351 IDTPKNI
-359 IEGDIEFKSF
+359 IKGQVEFKDF
-369 HFSYDNNIEVLTD
+369 HFAYDNNIEVLTN
-382 INMKIQKGSTVAFIG
+382 INMKIAEGSTIAFIG
-397 DTGAGKTTLASLIT
+397 DTGAGKTTLAALIT
-411 GLYPPNKDKGK
+411 GLYPPNKGKKGQ
-422 LSIDKIPIE
+422 LSIDNIPIE
-431 KYSRSDLGSQIAMVL
+431 KYSRSDLGSQVAMVL
-446 QDPFLFQGSLKDN
+446 QDPFLFQGSLKEN
-459 LKFNQK
+459 LKFNQQ

-471 IVNACKSIGIHDY
+471 MINACKSIGIHDY
-484 IISLENGYDTPVS
+484 ITSLENGYDTSVS

-539 KIQNALKILF
+539 KIQNALQVLF
-549 KNRTSI
+549 ENRTSI

-573 KGGEIA
+573 KGGMIA

-584 SKLMNIKKEYYKFT
+584 STLMNLQKEYFKFT
-598 ESAFQDLEN
+598 ESSFQN
-607 LQKN
+607 

>member
-1 MIGHTFGRMSRGG
+1 MIGSTFGPMSRGN
-14 SDDDMFGK
+14 SDDEMFGK
-22 LYDINVI
+22 VYDINVI
-29 KRISPYIWRYKK
+29 KKISPYIWRYKK

-48 CTLLSAGLAVLI
+48 CTLVSAGLAVLI

-69 DYINADIGIA
+69 DYINNSGISIA
-79 SQKSGLIKISLIFGL
+79 SRKSGLIELSIVFAL
-94 TMFAAW
+94 TMLAAW
-100 ITNYIGQIYLARVGQ
+100 ITNYIGQIFLARVGQ
-115 YTLRDIRIDM
+115 NVLRDIRIDM
-125 FSHLQKLNLNY
+125 FTHLQKLNLNY

-148 LMGDTSQLQESFSIV
+148 MMGDTSQLQESFAIV

-189 SSLSVVPLLF
+189 SSLAVVPLLF
-199 IAVMIWQPVAKRA
+199 IAVLVWQPIAKRA
-212 FITVRIAISQ
+212 FINVRIAISQ

-243 DNNYKNF
+243 DNNYKDF
-250 SILTNDHLNSALKAQ
+250 SGQTDDHIKAALKAQ

-278 TSTAILIAAFVASK
+278 TSTAIIIASFVASK

-329 RSMASGSRLFE
+329 RSMASGARLFE
-340 FLDIKKSINKV
+340 FLDIEKSINQLK
-351 EINMPKNI
+351 IDTPKNI
-359 IEGDIEFKSF
+359 IKGQVEFKNF
-369 HFSYDNNIEVLTD
+369 HFAYDNNIEVLTN
-382 INMKIQKGSTVAFIG
+382 INMKIAEGSTIAFIG
-397 DTGAGKTTLASLIT
+397 DTGAGKTTLAALIT
-411 GLYPPNKDKGK
+411 GLYPPNKGKKGQ
-422 LSIDKIPIE
+422 LSIDNIPIE
-431 KYSRSDLGSQIAMVL
+431 KYSRSDLGSQVAMVL
-446 QDPFLFQGSLKDN
+446 QDPFLFQGSLKEN
-459 LKFNQK
+459 LKFNQQ

-471 IVNACKSIGIHDY
+471 MINACKSIGIHDY
-484 IISLENGYDTPVS
+484 ITSLENGYDTSVS

-539 KIQNALKILF
+539 KIQNALQVLF
-549 KNRTSI
+549 ENRTSI

-573 KGGEIA
+573 KGGRIA

-584 SKLMNIKKEYYKFT
+584 STLMNLQKEYFKFT
-598 ESAFQDLEN
+598 ESSFQN
-607 LQKN
+607 

>member
-1 MIGHTFGRMSRGG
+1 MIGSTFGPMSRGN
-14 SDDDMFGK
+14 SDDEMFGK
-22 LYDINVI
+22 VYDINVI
-29 KRISPYIWRYKK
+29 KKISPYIWRYKK

-48 CTLLSAGLAVLI
+48 CTLVSAGLAVLI

-69 DYINADIGIA
+69 DYINNTGISIA
-79 SQKSGLIKISLIFGL
+79 SRKSGLIELSIVFAL
-94 TMFAAW
+94 TMLAAW
-100 ITNYIGQIYLARVGQ
+100 ITNYIGQIFLARVGQ
-115 YTLRDIRIDM
+115 NVLRDIRIDM
-125 FSHLQKLNLNY
+125 FTHLQKLNLNY
-136 FQETKSGSIMSR
+136 FQKTKSGSIMSR
-148 LMGDTSQLQESFSIV
+148 MMGDTSQLQESFAIV

-189 SSLSVVPLLF
+189 SSLAVVPLLF
-199 IAVMIWQPVAKRA
+199 IAVLVWQPIAKRA
-212 FITVRIAISQ
+212 FINVRIAISQ

-243 DNNYKNF
+243 DNNYKDF
-250 SILTNDHLNSALKAQ
+250 SGQTDDHIKAALKAQ

-278 TSTAILIAAFVASK
+278 TSTAIIIASFVASK

-329 RSMASGSRLFE
+329 RSMASGARLFE
-340 FLDIKKSINKV
+340 FLDIEKSINQLK
-351 EINMPKNI
+351 IDTPKNI
-359 IEGDIEFKSF
+359 IKGQVEFKDF
-369 HFSYDNNIEVLTD
+369 HFAYDNDIEVLTN
-382 INMKIQKGSTVAFIG
+382 INMKIAEGSTIAFIG
-397 DTGAGKTTLASLIT
+397 DTGAGKTTLAALIT
-411 GLYPPNKDKGK
+411 GLYPPNKDKGQ
-422 LSIDKIPIE
+422 LSIDNIPIE
-431 KYSRSDLGSQIAMVL
+431 KYSRSDLGSQVAMVL
-446 QDPFLFQGSLKDN
+446 QDPFLFQGSLKEN
-459 LKFNQK
+459 LKFNQQ

-471 IVNACKSIGIHDY
+471 MINACKSIGIHDY
-484 IISLENGYDTPVS
+484 ITSLENGYDTSVS

-532 IDSISEQ
+532 IDSISEL
-539 KIQNALKILF
+539 KIQNALQVLF
-549 KNRTSI
+549 ENRTSI

-573 KGGEIA
+573 KGGRIA

-584 SKLMNIKKEYYKFT
+584 STLMNLQEEYFKFT
-598 ESAFQDLEN
+598 ESSFQN
-607 LQKN
+607 

>member
-1 MIGHTFGRMSRGG
+1 MIGHTFGPMSRGN
-14 SDDDMFGK
+14 SDDEMFGK

-29 KRISPYIWRYKK
+29 KRITPYIWRYKK

-48 CTLLSAGLAVLI
+48 CTLVSAGLAVLI

-69 DYINADIGIA
+69 DYINNTNISIA
-79 SQKSGLIKISLIFGL
+79 SRKSGLIELSIIFAL

-100 ITNYIGQIYLARVGQ
+100 ITNYIGQIFLARVGQ
-115 YTLRDIRIDM
+115 NVLRDIRIDM
-125 FSHLQKLNLNY
+125 FTHLQKLNLNY

-148 LMGDTSQLQESFSIV
+148 MMGDTSQLQESFAIV

-189 SSLSVVPLLF
+189 SSLAVVPLLF
-199 IAVMIWQPVAKRA
+199 FAVMIWQPIAKKA
-212 FITVRIAISQ
+212 FINVRIAISQ

-243 DNNYKNF
+243 DNNYKYF
-250 SILTNDHLNSALKAQ
+250 SGQTDDHIKAALKAQ

-278 TSTAILIAAFVASK
+278 TSTAIIIASFVASK

-340 FLDIKKSINKV
+340 FLDIKNSINELKV
-351 EINMPKNI
+351 DNPKNI
-359 IEGDIEFKSF
+359 IKGQVEFKNF
-369 HFSYDNNIEVLTD
+369 HFAYDNDIEVLTN
-382 INMKIQKGSTVAFIG
+382 INMKIQEGSTIAFIG

-411 GLYPPNKDKGK
+411 GLYPPNNGKGK
-422 LSIDKIPIE
+422 LSIDNIPIE
-431 KYSRSDLGSQIAMVL
+431 NYSRSDLGSQIAMVL
-446 QDPFLFQGSLKDN
+446 QDPFLFQGSLKEN
-459 LKFNQK
+459 LKFNQE

-471 IVNACKSIGIHDY
+471 IINACKSIGIHDY
-484 IISLENGYDTPVS
+484 IITLDNGYDTSVS

-539 KIQNALKILF
+539 KIQNALKVLF
-549 KNRTSI
+549 ENRTSI

-573 KGGEIA
+573 KGGKIA
-579 EQGNH
+579 EQGDH
-584 SKLMNIKKEYYKFT
+584 ATLMNLEKEYFKFT
-598 ESAFQDLEN
+598 ESSFQN
-607 LQKN
+607 

>member
-1 MIGHTFGRMSRGG
+1 MIGSTFGPMSRGN
-14 SDDDMFGK
+14 SDDEMFGK
-22 LYDINVI
+22 VYDINVI
-29 KRISPYIWRYKK
+29 KKISPYIWRYKK

-48 CTLLSAGLAVLI
+48 CTLVSAGLAVLI

-69 DYINADIGIA
+69 DYINNSSISIA
-79 SQKSGLIKISLIFGL
+79 SRKSGLIELSIIFAL
-94 TMFAAW
+94 TMLAAW
-100 ITNYIGQIYLARVGQ
+100 ITNYIGQIFLARVGQ
-115 YTLRDIRIDM
+115 NVLRDIRIDM
-125 FSHLQKLNLNY
+125 FTHLQKLNLNY
-136 FQETKSGSIMSR
+136 FQKTKSGSIMSR
-148 LMGDTSQLQESFSIV
+148 MMGDTSQLQESFAIV

-189 SSLSVVPLLF
+189 SSLAVVPLLF
-199 IAVMIWQPVAKRA
+199 IAVMIWQPIAKKA
-212 FITVRIAISQ
+212 FINVRIAISQ

-250 SILTNDHLNSALKAQ
+250 SGQTDDHIKAALKAQ

-278 TSTAILIAAFVASK
+278 TSTAIIIASFVASK

-329 RSMASGSRLFE
+329 RSMASGARLFE
-340 FLDIKKSINKV
+340 FLDIEKSINQLK
-351 EINMPKNI
+351 IDTPKNI
-359 IEGDIEFKSF
+359 IKGQVEFKNF
-369 HFSYDNNIEVLTD
+369 HFAYDNNIEVLTN
-382 INMKIQKGSTVAFIG
+382 INMKIAEGSTIAFIG
-397 DTGAGKTTLASLIT
+397 DTGAGKTTLAALIT
-411 GLYPPNKDKGK
+411 GLYPPNKGKGQ
-422 LSIDKIPIE
+422 LSIDNIPIE
-431 KYSRSDLGSQIAMVL
+431 EYSRSDLGSQVAMVL
-446 QDPFLFQGSLKDN
+446 QDPFLFQGSLKEN
-459 LKFNQK
+459 LKFNQQ

-471 IVNACKSIGIHDY
+471 MINACKSIGIHDY
-484 IISLENGYDTPVS
+484 ITSLENGYETSVS

-549 KNRTSI
+549 ENRTSI

-573 KGGEIA
+573 KGGMIA
-579 EQGNH
+579 EQGSH
-584 SKLMNIKKEYYKFT
+584 STLMNLQKEYFKFT
-598 ESAFQDLEN
+598 ESSFQN
-607 LQKN
+607 

>member
-1 MIGHTFGRMSRGG
+1 MIGSTFGPMSRGN
-14 SDDDMFGK
+14 SDDEMFGK
-22 LYDINVI
+22 VYDINVI
-29 KRISPYIWRYKK
+29 KKISPYIWRYKK

-48 CTLLSAGLAVLI
+48 CTLVSAGLAVLI

-69 DYINADIGIA
+69 DYINNSGISIA
-79 SQKSGLIKISLIFGL
+79 SRKSGLIELSIIFAL
-94 TMFAAW
+94 TMLAAW
-100 ITNYIGQIYLARVGQ
+100 ITNYIGQIFLARVGQ
-115 YTLRDIRIDM
+115 NVLRDIRIDM
-125 FSHLQKLNLNY
+125 FTHLQKLNLNY
-136 FQETKSGSIMSR
+136 FQKTKSGSIMSR
-148 LMGDTSQLQESFSIV
+148 MMGDTSQLQESFAIV

-189 SSLSVVPLLF
+189 SSLAVVPLLF
-199 IAVMIWQPVAKRA
+199 IAVLVWQPIAKRA
-212 FITVRIAISQ
+212 FINVRIAISQ

-243 DNNYKNF
+243 DNNYKDF
-250 SILTNDHLNSALKAQ
+250 SGQTDDHIKAALKAQ

-278 TSTAILIAAFVASK
+278 TSTAIIIASFVASK

-329 RSMASGSRLFE
+329 RSMASGARLFE
-340 FLDIKKSINKV
+340 FLDIEKSINQLK
-351 EINMPKNI
+351 IDTPKNI
-359 IEGDIEFKSF
+359 IKGQVEFKDF
-369 HFSYDNNIEVLTD
+369 HFAYDNDIEVLTN
-382 INMKIQKGSTVAFIG
+382 INMKIAEGSTIAFIG
-397 DTGAGKTTLASLIT
+397 DTGAGKTTLAALIT
-411 GLYPPNKDKGK
+411 GLYPPNKGKKGQ
-422 LSIDKIPIE
+422 LSIDNIPIE
-431 KYSRSDLGSQIAMVL
+431 KYSRSDLGSQVAMVL
-446 QDPFLFQGSLKDN
+446 QDPFLFQGSLKEN
-459 LKFNQK
+459 LKFNQQ

-471 IVNACKSIGIHDY
+471 MINACKSIGIHDY
-484 IISLENGYDTPVS
+484 ITSLENGYDTSVS

-539 KIQNALKILF
+539 KIQNALQVLF
-549 KNRTSI
+549 ENRTSI

-573 KGGEIA
+573 KGGRIA

-584 SKLMNIKKEYYKFT
+584 STLMNLQKEYFKFT
-598 ESAFQDLEN
+598 ESSFQN
-607 LQKN
+607 

>member
-1 MIGHTFGRMSRGG
+1 MIGSTFGPMSRGS
-14 SDDDMFGK
+14 SDDEMFGK
-22 LYDINVI
+22 VYDINVI
-29 KRISPYIWRYKK
+29 KKISPYIWRYKK

-48 CTLLSAGLAVLI
+48 CTLVSAGLAVLI

-69 DYINADIGIA
+69 DYINNTGISIA
-79 SQKSGLIKISLIFGL
+79 SRKSGLIELSIVFAL
-94 TMFAAW
+94 TMLAAW
-100 ITNYIGQIYLARVGQ
+100 ITNYIGQIFLARVGQ
-115 YTLRDIRIDM
+115 NVLRDIRIDM
-125 FSHLQKLNLNY
+125 FTHLQKLNLNY
-136 FQETKSGSIMSR
+136 FQKTKSGSIMSR
-148 LMGDTSQLQESFSIV
+148 MMGDTSQLQESFAIV

-175 ICTTLLLMNFKIGI
+175 ICTTLLIMNFKIGI
-189 SSLSVVPLLF
+189 SSLAVVPLLF
-199 IAVMIWQPVAKRA
+199 IAVLVWQPIAKRA
-212 FITVRIAISQ
+212 FINVRIAISQ

-243 DNNYKNF
+243 DNNYKDF
-250 SILTNDHLNSALKAQ
+250 SGQTDDHIKAALKAQ

-278 TSTAILIAAFVASK
+278 TSTAIIIASFVASK

-329 RSMASGSRLFE
+329 RSMASGARLFE
-340 FLDIKKSINKV
+340 FLDIEKSINQLK
-351 EINMPKNI
+351 IDTPKNI
-359 IEGDIEFKSF
+359 IKGQVEFKDF
-369 HFSYDNNIEVLTD
+369 HFAYDNDIEVLTN
-382 INMKIQKGSTVAFIG
+382 INMKIAEGSTIAFIG
-397 DTGAGKTTLASLIT
+397 DTGAGKTTLAALIT
-411 GLYPPNKDKGK
+411 GLYPPNKGKKGQ
-422 LSIDKIPIE
+422 LSIDNIPIE
-431 KYSRSDLGSQIAMVL
+431 KYSRSDLGSQVAMVL
-446 QDPFLFQGSLKDN
+446 QDPFLFQGSLKEN
-459 LKFNQK
+459 LKFNQQ

-471 IVNACKSIGIHDY
+471 MINACKSIGIHDY
-484 IISLENGYDTPVS
+484 ITSLENGYDTSVS

-532 IDSISEQ
+532 IDSISEL
-539 KIQNALKILF
+539 KIQNALQVLF
-549 KNRTSI
+549 ENRTSI

-573 KGGEIA
+573 KGGRIA

-584 SKLMNIKKEYYKFT
+584 STLMNLQKEYFKFT
-598 ESAFQDLEN
+598 ESSFQN
-607 LQKN
+607 

>member
-1 MIGHTFGRMSRGG
+1 MIGSTFGPMSRGS
-14 SDDDMFGK
+14 SDDEMFGK
-22 LYDINVI
+22 VYDINVI
-29 KRISPYIWRYKK
+29 KKISPYIWRYKK

-48 CTLLSAGLAVLI
+48 CTLVSAGLAVLI

-69 DYINADIGIA
+69 DYINNSGISIA
-79 SQKSGLIKISLIFGL
+79 SRKSGLIELSIIFAL

-100 ITNYIGQIYLARVGQ
+100 ITNYIGQIFLARVGQ
-115 YTLRDIRIDM
+115 NVLRDIRIDM
-125 FSHLQKLNLNY
+125 FTHLQKLNLNY
-136 FQETKSGSIMSR
+136 FQKTKSGSIMSR
-148 LMGDTSQLQESFSIV
+148 MMGDTSQLQESFAIV

-189 SSLSVVPLLF
+189 SSLAVVPLLF
-199 IAVMIWQPVAKRA
+199 IAVLVWQPIAKRA
-212 FITVRIAISQ
+212 FINVRIAISQ

-243 DNNYKNF
+243 DNNYKDF
-250 SILTNDHLNSALKAQ
+250 SGQTDDHIKAALKAQ

-278 TSTAILIAAFVASK
+278 TSTAIIIASFVASK

-329 RSMASGSRLFE
+329 RSMASGARLFE
-340 FLDIKKSINKV
+340 FLDIKKSINQLKV
-351 EINMPKNI
+351 DTPKNI
-359 IEGDIEFKSF
+359 IKGQVEFKDF
-369 HFSYDNNIEVLTD
+369 HFAYDNDIEVLTN
-382 INMKIQKGSTVAFIG
+382 INMKIAEGATIAFIG
-397 DTGAGKTTLASLIT
+397 DTGAGKTTLAALIT
-411 GLYPPNKDKGK
+411 GLYPPNKGKGK
-422 LSIDKIPIE
+422 LSIDNIPIE
-431 KYSRSDLGSQIAMVL
+431 KYSRSDLGSQVAMVL
-446 QDPFLFQGSLKDN
+446 QDPFLFQGSLKEN
-459 LKFNQK
+459 LKFNQQ
-465 SATDEE
+465 SSTDEE
-471 IVNACKSIGIHDY
+471 MINACKSIGIHDY
-484 IISLENGYDTPVS
+484 ITSLENGYDTSVS

-539 KIQNALKILF
+539 KIQNALQVLF
-549 KNRTSI
+549 ENRTSI

-573 KGGEIA
+573 KGGRIA

-584 SKLMNIKKEYYKFT
+584 STLMNLQKEYFKFT
-598 ESAFQDLEN
+598 ESSFQN
-607 LQKN
+607 

>member
-1 MIGHTFGRMSRGG
+1 MIGSTFGPMSRGN
-14 SDDDMFGK
+14 SDDEMFGK
-22 LYDINVI
+22 VYDINVI
-29 KRISPYIWRYKK
+29 KKISPYIWRYKK

-48 CTLLSAGLAVLI
+48 CTLVSAGLAVLI

-69 DYINADIGIA
+69 DYINNSGISIA
-79 SQKSGLIKISLIFGL
+79 SRKSGLIELSIVFAL
-94 TMFAAW
+94 TMLAAW
-100 ITNYIGQIYLARVGQ
+100 ITNYIGQIFLARVGQ
-115 YTLRDIRIDM
+115 NVLRDIRIDM
-125 FSHLQKLNLNY
+125 FTHLQKLNLNY
-136 FQETKSGSIMSR
+136 FQKTKSGSIMSR
-148 LMGDTSQLQESFSIV
+148 MMGDTSQLQESFAIV

-189 SSLSVVPLLF
+189 SSLAVVPLLF
-199 IAVMIWQPVAKRA
+199 IAVLVWQPIAKRA
-212 FITVRIAISQ
+212 FINVRIAISQ

-243 DNNYKNF
+243 DNNYKDF
-250 SILTNDHLNSALKAQ
+250 SGQTDDHIKAALKAQ

-278 TSTAILIAAFVASK
+278 TSTAIIIASFVASK

-329 RSMASGSRLFE
+329 RSMASGARLFE
-340 FLDIKKSINKV
+340 FLDIEKSINQLK
-351 EINMPKNI
+351 IDTPKNI
-359 IEGDIEFKSF
+359 IKGQVEFKDF
-369 HFSYDNNIEVLTD
+369 HFAYDNDIEVLTN
-382 INMKIQKGSTVAFIG
+382 INMKIAEGSTIAFIG
-397 DTGAGKTTLASLIT
+397 DTGAGKTTLAALIT
-411 GLYPPNKDKGK
+411 GLYPPNKDKGQ
-422 LSIDKIPIE
+422 LSIDNIPIE

-446 QDPFLFQGSLKDN
+446 QDPFLFQGSLKEN
-459 LKFNQK
+459 LKFNQQ

-471 IVNACKSIGIHDY
+471 MINACKSIGIHDY
-484 IISLENGYDTPVS
+484 ITSLENGYDTSVS

-532 IDSISEQ
+532 IDSISEL
-539 KIQNALKILF
+539 KIQNALQVLF
-549 KNRTSI
+549 ENRTSI

-573 KGGEIA
+573 KGGRIA

-584 SKLMNIKKEYYKFT
+584 STLMNLQKEYFKFT
-598 ESAFQDLEN
+598 ESSFQN
-607 LQKN
+607 

>member
-1 MIGHTFGRMSRGG
+1 MIGSTFGPMSRGN
-14 SDDDMFGK
+14 SDDEMFGK
-22 LYDINVI
+22 VYDINVI
-29 KRISPYIWRYKK
+29 KKISPYIWRYKK

-48 CTLLSAGLAVLI
+48 CTLVSAGLAVLI

-69 DYINADIGIA
+69 DYINNSGISIA
-79 SQKSGLIKISLIFGL
+79 SRKSGLIELSIVFAL
-94 TMFAAW
+94 TMLAAW
-100 ITNYIGQIYLARVGQ
+100 ITNYIGQIFLARVGQ
-115 YTLRDIRIDM
+115 NVLRDIRIDM
-125 FSHLQKLNLNY
+125 FTHLQKLNLNY
-136 FQETKSGSIMSR
+136 FQKTKSGSIMSR
-148 LMGDTSQLQESFSIV
+148 MMGDTSQLQESFAIV

-189 SSLSVVPLLF
+189 SSLAVVPLLF
-199 IAVMIWQPVAKRA
+199 IAVLVWQPIAKRA
-212 FITVRIAISQ
+212 FINVRIAISQ

-243 DNNYKNF
+243 DNNYKDF
-250 SILTNDHLNSALKAQ
+250 SGQTDDHIKAALKAQ

-278 TSTAILIAAFVASK
+278 TSTAIIIASFVASK

-329 RSMASGSRLFE
+329 RSMASGARLFE
-340 FLDIKKSINKV
+340 FLDIEKSINQLK
-351 EINMPKNI
+351 IDTPKNI
-359 IEGDIEFKSF
+359 IKGQVEFKDF
-369 HFSYDNNIEVLTD
+369 HFAYDNDIEVLTN
-382 INMKIQKGSTVAFIG
+382 INMKIAEGSTIAFIG
-397 DTGAGKTTLASLIT
+397 DTGAGKTTLAALIT
-411 GLYPPNKDKGK
+411 GLYPPNKGKKGQ
-422 LSIDKIPIE
+422 LSIDNIPIE
-431 KYSRSDLGSQIAMVL
+431 KYSRSDLGSQVAMVL
-446 QDPFLFQGSLKDN
+446 QDPFLFQGSLKEN
-459 LKFNQK
+459 LKFNQQ

-471 IVNACKSIGIHDY
+471 MINACKSIGIHDY
-484 IISLENGYDTPVS
+484 ITSLENGYDTSVS

-539 KIQNALKILF
+539 KIQNALQVLF
-549 KNRTSI
+549 ENRTSI

-573 KGGEIA
+573 KGGRIA
-579 EQGNH
+579 EQGDH
-584 SKLMNIKKEYYKFT
+584 STLMNLQKEYFKFT
-598 ESAFQDLEN
+598 ESSFQN
-607 LQKN
+607 